1 MLIGEYK
8 IHKKGYLNIAVGFLV
23 TDILM
28 NFLNDLF
35 FNFRM
40 GTVFSHLAGPSS
52 ISPCPDDPI
61 LVLLSVFWPML
72 EKLFR
77 SEHMENG
84 SLSAAACR
92 ALSQGVQSSG
102 IGASIKLLILV

>member
-1 MLIGEYK
+1 MENYT
-8 IHKKGYLNIAVGFLV
+8 IHPKGCLNIAVGLLV
-23 TDILM
+23 MDILM
-28 NFLNDLF
+28 NIFNHQF
-35 FNFRM
+35 FKNFRM
-40 GTVFSHLAGPSS
+40 GTVFSHLSGPSLL
-52 ISPCPDDPI
+52 SPSPDDPI
-61 LVLLSVFWPML
+61 LVLLRVFWPVL

-102 IGASIKLLILV
+102 IAASIKLLI